1 MGGGCGGAGGLGGCW
16 WLHLPPA
23 HRHRKCQTPTTKA
36 QYTESVTV
44 ARSDTSGS
52 LLLGY
57 NKFAAFR
64 VVLLRGKL
72 YQLYYVIQ
80 TLRHFS
86 LSREFSITSCFI
98 FFYLFFFLPVVCSTF
113 FKHKCIKQLRHIYHI
128 YVYTTLFQSSTPYII
143 AHYWNWSIKIHLW
156 I

>member
-1 MGGGCGGAGGLGGCW
+1 MGGGCGSAGGLGGCW

-80 TLRHFS
+80 ALRHFS

-98 FFYLFFFLPVVCSTF
+98 FFYLFFFSACGLFNF
-113 FKHKCIKQLRHIYHI
+113 FLNTNVSHSSGIFTTYMCTLHYSKAVHLTSLHITGI
-128 YVYTTLFQSSTPYII
+128 GL
-143 AHYWNWSIKIHLW
+143 
-156 I
+156 

>member
-1 MGGGCGGAGGLGGCW
+1 MGGGTGGCW

-23 HRHRKCQTPTTKA
+23 HRHRKCQTPTTKTVH
-36 QYTESVTV
+36 TESVTE

-72 YQLYYVIQ
+72 YQLHYVISCTQ
-80 TLRHFS
+80 TFQFKHRIS
-86 LSREFSITSCFI
+86 LYFAAS
-98 FFYLFFFLPVVCSTF
+98 FFFCLFFLPVFCSTF
-113 FKHKCIKQLRHIYHI
+113 LKHKCITQLRPIYHI
-128 YVYTTLFQSSTPYII
+128 NMYTTLLQCSTPYII
-143 AHYWNWSIKIHLW
+143 AHYQNWSIMIHLW